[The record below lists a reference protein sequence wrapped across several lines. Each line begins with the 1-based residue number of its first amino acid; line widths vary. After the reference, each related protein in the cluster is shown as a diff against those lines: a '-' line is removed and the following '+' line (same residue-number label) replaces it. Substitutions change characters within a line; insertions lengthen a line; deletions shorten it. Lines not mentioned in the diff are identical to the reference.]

1 MAMESEDILKDKE
14 GSDSL
19 TAERRDRG
27 SQRLQNAAKN
37 HTIVI
42 WFTL

>member
-27 SQRLQNAAKN
+27 SHRSQYAIKN
-37 HTIVI
+37 HTTVT
-42 WFTL
+42 WFTA